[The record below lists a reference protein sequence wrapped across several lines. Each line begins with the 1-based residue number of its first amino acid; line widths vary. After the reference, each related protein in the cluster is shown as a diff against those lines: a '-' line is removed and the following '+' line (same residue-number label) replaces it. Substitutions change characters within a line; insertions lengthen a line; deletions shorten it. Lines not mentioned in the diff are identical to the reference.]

1 MKVSQDPVSLFELL
15 TKYQKLV
22 VPRYQR
28 EYSWDNEQFSDLFR
42 DITDADSDNGHFF
55 GSLLFYCED
64 DNKKPAEIIDGQQRI
79 TTFFLLLNALKI
91 SILDLKD
98 NNKLDSKEHIIVA
111 KSIEKI
117 NNCLFAVS
125 RKLKDINQNQ
135 IPRLETGKRDNKL
148 FSEIIKGRDHKNVV
162 EKTLASHKLILKAS
176 QVFFSKQLKEIE
188 KETGLDGLIDFLD
201 RIFESKFIIM
211 TAEKDTDKVLLFKT
225 LNARGLELAQSDL
238 IKNEICKTV
247 NEDDIDNVIDIWDEI
262 KVIIEKANG
271 NIDSFLFHFL
281 NSQLKSKN
289 LRNKLEVRKGNN
301 KKISYAPIVPE
312 KFVFE
317 IFELLLKDS
326 DDIFEL
332 MNEIN
337 SNAENYSEFLSPH
350 KKSKAYPN
358 LVGLKALNITKCYPL
373 LLAGKNIFNDK
384 DFTKL
389 ANAIEVISFRHS
401 ILKED
406 PKELEKLY
414 YSVLDEI
421 GKSKNVTAGIQLI
434 LDHSTMKRNA
444 EFNENFLKVSPKSI
458 TSKYVLYRITRY
470 YQEAIEWGSKDIHLE
485 HVMPQKPSGKWLKFK
500 KDDPEKYE
508 DYLGRLGNLT
518 LLQDKLN
525 QSASNKDFATK
536 KREYYAK
543 SRLILTKESFKKFK
557 SWNYDQIDARQ
568 NDLLTMV
575 NKIWK
580 I

>member
-1 MKVSQDPVSLFELL
+1 MKVSQDPVSLYELL
-15 TKYQKLV
+15 TKYQKLI

-42 DITDADSDNGHFF
+42 DISDADPDFGHFF

-79 TTFFLLLNALKI
+79 TTFFLLLNSLKNAI
-91 SILDLKD
+91 TDLTSNK
-98 NNKLDSKEHIIVA
+98 KLDKKVQIVVE

-125 RKLKDINQNQ
+125 KKLKDINQNQ
-135 IPRLETGKRDNKL
+135 VPRLETGKRDNKL
-148 FSEIIKGRDHKNVV
+148 FSEIIKGRDHKNVI
-162 EKTLASHKLILKAS
+162 EKSLASHKLILKAS
-176 QVFFSKQLKEIE
+176 QVFFSKQLQEIQKESGI
-188 KETGLDGLIDFLD
+188 DGLIDFLD
-201 RIFESKFIIM
+201 KIFESKFIIM
-211 TAEKDTDKVLLFKT
+211 TAEKDVDKVLLFKT

-247 NEDDIDNVIDIWDEI
+247 NEDDIDEAIDIWDEI
-262 KVIIEKANG
+262 KIIIEKANG

-281 NSQLKSKN
+281 NSQTKSKELRKN
-289 LRNKLEVRKGNN
+289 LEIRKGNN

-317 IFELLLKDS
+317 IFELLLKDT

-337 SNAENYSEFLSPH
+337 TNAENYSEFLTPN
-350 KKSKAYPN
+350 KKSKAYAN
-358 LVGLKALNITKCYPL
+358 LIGLKALNITKCYPL
-373 LLAGKNIFNDK
+373 LLAGKNTLNEK
-384 DFTKL
+384 DFAKL

-421 GKSKNVTAGIQLI
+421 SKSKNVALGIQLI
-434 LDHSTMKRNA
+434 QENSTMKRNA
-444 EFNENFLKVSPKSI
+444 EFNENFLKASPKSI

-470 YQEAIEWGSKDIHLE
+470 FQEAIEWGTKDIHLE
-485 HVMPQKPSGKWLKFK
+485 HVMPQKPSGMWLKYK
-500 KDDPEKYE
+500 KENPDKYDE
-508 DYLGRLGNLT
+508 YLSRVGNLT

-525 QSASNKDFATK
+525 QSASNKDFKTK
-536 KREYYAK
+536 NREYYVK
-543 SRLILTKESFKKFK
+543 SRLTLTKDSFKKYK
-557 SWNYDQIDARQ
+557 SWGYDQIEGRQ
-568 NDLLTMV
+568 KELLSMV